1 MNVGSLADKQEGC
14 RREKKQA
21 DREKET
27 CGRTDVETGTDR
39 QTWKFADRQTVT
51 DSIHAE
57 WWVMG
62 IKSRTV

>member
-1 MNVGSLADKQEGC
+1 MRALADKQEGC
-14 RREKKQA
+14 RREEKQA

-27 CGRTDVETGTDR
+27 CGRTDVDTGTDR

-57 WWVMG
+57 
-62 IKSRTV
+62 